1 MTLANL
7 NTLLH
12 HTPAIAGLVCLGW
25 EEVRAFVEAAE
36 YEHTPVALMVGPGA
50 RQFMPLEIWAKMLM
64 TAAQNST
71 IPIAVHLDH
80 GASLDEVQQA
90 LDLGFSS
97 VMYDGSRLPLED
109 NIKITCE
116 VAKRA
121 RAYGASSEGEI
132 GYVGYASGAESLG
145 TDPQEAKIFAKE
157 TEVDFM
163 AVSVG
168 NVHLQTDTQAKP
180 KWDLLSEIA
189 KLNKN
194 LAIHG
199 GSGLL
204 VEDRIRMAKELG
216 VRKFNIG
223 TEIRQVYGQSLRKTL
238 ADDKEIFDHMAI
250 SNAIHPA
257 LVGAVRA
264 VIKELRELK

>member
-7 NTLLH
+7 NTLLD
-12 HTPAIAGLVCLGW
+12 HTPSIAGLVCLGW
-25 EEVRAFVEAAE
+25 EEVRAFVAAAE
-36 YEHTPVALMVGPGA
+36 AENTPAALMVGPGA
-50 RQFMPLEIWAKMLM
+50 RKFMPLEIWAKMLI
-64 TAAQNST
+64 TAAKNST
-71 IPIAVHLDH
+71 VPLAVHLDH
-80 GASLDEVQQA
+80 GASLEEVQLA

-97 VMYDGSRLPLED
+97 VMYDGSSLSLEE
-109 NIKITCE
+109 NIQITRE

-121 RAYGASSEGEI
+121 RSYGASSEGEI

-145 TDPQEAKIFAKE
+145 TDPEEAKIFAQE

-168 NVHLQTDTQAKP
+168 NVHLQTDTHAQP
-180 KWDLLSEIA
+180 NWDLLSEVA

-204 VEDRIRMAKELG
+204 VEDRIKMARDFG

-223 TEIRQVYGQSLRKTL
+223 TEIRQVYGQTLRKAL
-238 ADDKEIFDHMAI
+238 AEDKEIFDHLSI
-250 SNAIHPA
+250 SNILHPA
-257 LVGAVRA
+257 LVSVTRT
-264 VIKELRELK
+264 VIKELKEL